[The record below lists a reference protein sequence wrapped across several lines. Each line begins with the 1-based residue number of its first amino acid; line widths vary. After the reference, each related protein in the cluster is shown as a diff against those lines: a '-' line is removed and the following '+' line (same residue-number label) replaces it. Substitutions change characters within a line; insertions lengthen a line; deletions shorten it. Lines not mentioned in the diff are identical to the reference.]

1 VVVLAHQVLVEL
13 VEEETVEDTLTYLIL
28 LTLVMQELTELVE
41 EAVVVV

>member
-1 VVVLAHQVLVEL
+1 MLAHQVLVEL